1 MKRTKIT
8 SMLRDHFREVQFS
21 KEQWDYFRGRFKIMA
36 GEYNAN
42 FYIYHKTMTKQ
53 HKLKKLAFRFL
64 STDIYDQW
72 APNP

>member
-21 KEQWDYFRGRFKIMA
+21 KEQWAYFNGRFRIKA
-36 GEYNAN
+36 EEHNVN
-42 FYIYHKTMTKQ
+42 FSIYHKAMTKQ
-53 HKLKKLAFRFL
+53 HKLKKLSFRFL